1 VRALLALFNLAA
13 HLSAAKSASRDKEH
27 VPRLVRMLA
36 RLFFL
41 QQHLC
46 VCILASA
53 KNSWGQKRIIAWQR
67 ALVTRRHGRRRGT
80 KVLSS
85 PRAHSILMGEGVLG
99 VIEARRYTAFC
110 LPGQE

>member
-13 HLSAAKSASRDKEH
+13 HLSAAKSQPAETKSMFLGWSECLRASSFSSSMC
-27 VPRLVRMLA
+27 V
-36 RLFFL
+36 
-41 QQHLC
+41 C

-85 PRAHSILMGEGVLG
+85 LLRALYTYGRGGVG
-99 VIEARRYTAFC
+99 SD
-110 LPGQE
+110 